1 MSECGRVGGCP
12 DADESV
18 DVRMR
23 TSRWMSGCGRVGGC
37 PDADESV
44 DGERCP
50 KNMVVFVF
58 LGFFLMC
65 SFRTAD
71 KLVLCYRAS
80 FVPNTW

>member
-1 MSECGRVGGCP
+1 MRI
-12 DADESV
+12 
-18 DVRMR
+18 VR
-23 TSRWMSGCGRVGGC
+23 WVSGCGRVGGC

-65 SFRTAD
+65 SLELRISWSYATG
-71 KLVLCYRAS
+71 LVLCQIRGELFYCTGFCWGS
-80 FVPNTW
+80 K